1 MTDEQLKDATFLVNE
16 IVRVLRD
23 MQVAP
28 PSTKKALD
36 QEHER
41 LTEELKTLLKK
52 CV

>member
-1 MTDEQLKDATFLVNE
+1 MTDEQLKVATFLVNE
-16 IVRVLRD
+16 IVRVLKE

-36 QEHER
+36 QEHEQ
-41 LTEELKTLLKK
+41 LAQELKTLLKK